1 MYRYHTVEESLVGK
15 PYVKEAAYNLEEVIV
30 LNLGDAEYKTECEIL
45 NLLNT
50 LFSDTVRPEEKK
62 KVLSEEYNIAMTTEM
77 DEEVYHMCNLSTAIS
92 RKSKEEGIVEGRE
105 EGNFESTARYCMKG
119 RITPEEAASDLGMTL
134 EEFQEKLRLYNREKS
149 DKK

>member
-1 MYRYHTVEESLVGK
+1 MSDGREHS
-15 PYVKEAAYNLEEVIV
+15 IV
-30 LNLGDAEYKTECEIL
+30 
-45 NLLNT
+45 
-50 LFSDTVRPEEKK
+50 
-62 KVLSEEYNIAMTTEM
+62 MTTEM
-77 DEEVYHMCNLSTAIS
+77 DEKVYHMCNLSTAIS